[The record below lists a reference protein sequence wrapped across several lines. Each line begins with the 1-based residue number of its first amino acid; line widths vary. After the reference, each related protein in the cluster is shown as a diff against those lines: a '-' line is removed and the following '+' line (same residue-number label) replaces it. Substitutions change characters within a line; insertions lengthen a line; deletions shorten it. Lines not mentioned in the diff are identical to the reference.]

1 MFLWTPDQLFQNN
14 KLNQYVFWPTLS
26 MSRTEKSTQVAIAIV
41 WVSVGVICV
50 PTLILHET
58 LPFPHDVNKVN
69 IQYFFISSQYFF
81 WLISI
86 SPIYNGNNKKNCTAN
101 KETRRIFI
109 HQENHTQ
116 ETCCLP
122 RIYLSVPRLDLL
134 YIICPISSKYLFF
147 QFSLKGMRGW
157 SWQIRQDHDRI
168 FFKFL
173 K

>member
-14 KLNQYVFWPTLS
+14 KLNQYVFWPTSS

-41 WVSVGVICV
+41 WVTVGVICV

-101 KETRRIFI
+101 KETCQIFSRN
-109 HQENHTQ
+109 HQENRTQ
-116 ETCCLP
+116 ETCQGFICLFQDQTP
-122 RIYLSVPRLDLL
+122 
-134 YIICPISSKYLFF
+134 YIIRPISSKYYFPNLVW
-147 QFSLKGMRGW
+147 KGWGAGLDK
-157 SWQIRQDHDRI
+157 SDRTMI
-168 FFKFL
+168 EYS
-173 K
+173 